1 MQGWIDQEKL
11 HQCCHKVVDHVSVKG
26 TLKTQSVVFTAVT
39 SRGWT
44 LAEAS
49 WAGFTRLGS
58 VRLILVMITPTLINP
73 VLKIGLDHEAQC
85 RLHRVLHVQ
94 KFREGWTEEL

>member
-1 MQGWIDQEKL
+1 MNHHDGSHRNALIIGVDQKGVKGWIDHEKL
-11 HQCCHKVVDHVSVKG
+11 QQCCQKVVDHVSIKG

-39 SRGWT
+39 SRGWA

-58 VRLILVMITPTLINP
+58 IRLILVIITPTLINP
-73 VLKIGLDHEAQC
+73 VLKIGLEQE
-85 RLHRVLHVQ
+85 VQ
-94 KFREGWTEEL
+94 